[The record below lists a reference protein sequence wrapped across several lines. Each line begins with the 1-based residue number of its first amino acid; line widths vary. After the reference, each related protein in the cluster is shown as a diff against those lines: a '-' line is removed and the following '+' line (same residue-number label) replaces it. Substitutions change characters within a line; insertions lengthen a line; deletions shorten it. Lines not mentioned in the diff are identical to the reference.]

1 MKRPEWEESKKIQET
16 LSVSFLRVESIMIID
31 WQIYYTTSSTGSATQ
46 IKIMST
52 LSTSCRFLSLI
63 EETLGNGDRD
73 ALSRHFIKCALR
85 SFTSKAFVKAFEI
98 FESLHCIVIR
108 KSNVFMLNTWF
119 LFKWKIE
126 RFQFQHL
133 IFIRFLGFTACG
145 MPLCTKHNNF
155 VWPLF
160 LAILDFSNGACSEF
174 RVTYIVACSRMRGN
188 TVYII

>member
-1 MKRPEWEESKKIQET
+1 MKRPEWEENSRNTFSQFCTCI
-16 LSVSFLRVESIMIID
+16 ESIMIID
-31 WQIYYTTSSTGSATQ
+31 WQIYYYVSLQPVRPSWWLS
-46 IKIMST
+46 IKWYARAWEGIW
-52 LSTSCRFLSLI
+52 
-63 EETLGNGDRD
+63 N
-73 ALSRHFIKCALR
+73 LR
-85 SFTSKAFVKAFEI
+85 IIA
-98 FESLHCIVIR
+98 LHCYS
-108 KSNVFMLNTWF
+108 KSNVFMLNVFMLNTWF

-188 TVYII
+188 TVDKGYIFTILDVRNG